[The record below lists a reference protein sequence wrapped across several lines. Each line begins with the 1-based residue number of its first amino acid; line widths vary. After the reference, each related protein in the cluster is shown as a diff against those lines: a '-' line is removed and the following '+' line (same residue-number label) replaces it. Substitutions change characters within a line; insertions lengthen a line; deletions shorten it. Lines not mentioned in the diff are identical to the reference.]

1 MSGNESIDAAHYDQV
16 TTARGGLQADIV
28 HIGFGAFHRGHQ
40 AVYTDLTNQLSDT
53 HWGIFEINLFGDA
66 QLIENLNAQNGL
78 FSVVETSASQ
88 STSRLV
94 RSVTGGI
101 HTPVDGIAAAI
112 QKLTEPQ
119 VKIVSLTITEKGY
132 CLDSQTRSLDLT
144 NGLIKHDLQ
153 NRMRLSRLLA

>member
-1 MSGNESIDAAHYDQV
+1 M
-16 TTARGGLQADIV
+16 
-28 HIGFGAFHRGHQ
+28 
-40 AVYTDLTNQLSDT
+40 
-53 HWGIFEINLFGDA
+53 
-66 QLIENLNAQNGL
+66 
-78 FSVVETSASQ
+78 
-88 STSRLV
+88 

-153 NRMRLSRLLA
+153 NPDAPQSAIGLIVCALQQRKAGRARRF